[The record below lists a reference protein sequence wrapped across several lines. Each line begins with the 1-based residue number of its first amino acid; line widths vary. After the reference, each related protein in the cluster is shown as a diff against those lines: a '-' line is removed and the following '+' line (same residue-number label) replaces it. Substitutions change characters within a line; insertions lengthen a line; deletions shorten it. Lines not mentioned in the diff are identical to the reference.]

1 MFQYD
6 SGFSTLVRRVFGCL
20 LLGVL
25 WLVCCLPVVTVGT
38 ASCGLYYAVQ
48 KHIIREE
55 GELFGCYWHAFKE
68 NFRPATLTWLVF
80 LAVGAFLG
88 WDLWYFWQLLLAG
101 SQEGVLGA
109 FILILLILLTLAVMY
124 VFPYLTRFDDGPKQ
138 AIKNSF
144 YLMLR
149 HPLVNVKIFV
159 IYLIWVLSL
168 LVRPVYVLA
177 LPGFCCWLLA
187 LSMEKVFKP
196 YLPEEEMEA
205 EEKG

>member
-25 WLVCCLPVVTVGT
+25 WLVCCLPVVTVGA

-48 KHIIREE
+48 KHIIKEE
-55 GELFGCYWHAFKE
+55 GELFGCYWQAFRE
-68 NFRPATLTWLVF
+68 NFRTATLSWLLL

-88 WDLWYFWQLLLAG
+88 WDLAYFWQMMRAG
-101 SQEGVLGA
+101 SHKGVLGA
-109 FILILLILLTLAVMY
+109 FIFILLLLWALGVMY
-124 VFPYLTRFDDGPKQ
+124 VFPYITRFEGSVKETL
-138 AIKNSF
+138 KNAF
-144 YLMLR
+144 RLMLR
-149 HPLVNVKIFV
+149 HPPVNCKILV

-168 LVRPVYVLA
+168 LVKPIYVLA

-196 YLPEEEMEA
+196 YLPVPESEPEDE
-205 EEKG
+205 